1 MPLNPPSYSGQDVWF
16 SPDVFANKSEIALW
30 QPPQTREAATD
41 PALQAWVN
49 GCEINAAGTAESA
62 NQAAAYRQ
70 RLVEAG
76 IVPEAQ
82 ILEASRIQPNSS
94 DASNN
99 AQTRQPPPAATS
111 TDGVENLRDYPPSLQ
126 LSRSWT
132 LGQMTMRP
140 WVTFQHIIPSGGQAG
155 LTRGQLVANL
165 KLVALNLLDPIK
177 DRYPDVFCT
186 CSFRN
191 EPAGATN
198 QHPRGMAADL
208 QFNRTQKSKYYDIAI
223 WIRDNLPFDQL
234 LLEYVSSPSAWIHVS
249 YNPRGPRPYGPCK
262 VGTML
267 NHSFVNRDGL
277 TNMAPRLNLP

>member
-30 QPPQTREAATD
+30 QPPQSREEVTD
-41 PALQAWVN
+41 PALQAWTN
-49 GCEINAAGTAESA
+49 GCEIDAPGTAESA
-62 NQAAAYRQ
+62 NRAAAYRQ

-76 IVPEAQ
+76 IVPAAQMQEA
-82 ILEASRIQPNSS
+82 ARIQPNSA
-94 DASNN
+94 DPSNN
-99 AQTRQPPPAATS
+99 AQTRQPPPSATS
-111 TDGVENLRDYPPSLQ
+111 TDGVENLGDYPASLQ
-126 LSRSWT
+126 LGRSWT

-140 WVTFQHIIPSGGQAG
+140 WVSFQHIIPPGGHAG
-155 LTRGQLVANL
+155 LSRGQIVANL
-165 KLVALNLLDPIK
+165 KLLALNILDPVK

-186 CSFRN
+186 CSFRD
-191 EPAGATN
+191 EAAGATN

-208 QFNRTQKSKYYDIAI
+208 QFKQTQKSKYYDIAV

-249 YNPRGPRPYGPCK
+249 NNPQGPRPYGPCK

-267 NHSFVNRDGL
+267 NNSFVNRDGL